1 MLVLCDSITLHIR
14 FSISRVSD
22 VSAIFPLFGANA
34 TCLVVSSRIELQRK
48 SVVVGL

>member
-14 FSISRVSD
+14 LSD

-34 TCLVVSSRIELQRK
+34 TCLVVSGRIELQRK